1 MNFKWSKYYDV
12 DINLKLIL
20 ILNKF
25 NDEFM
30 KIKNLVRLLLIFFL
44 YKVNILLLYI
54 VNIK

>member
-20 ILNKF
+20 VLNKF

-54 VNIK
+54 VDIK

>member
-54 VNIK
+54 VDIK